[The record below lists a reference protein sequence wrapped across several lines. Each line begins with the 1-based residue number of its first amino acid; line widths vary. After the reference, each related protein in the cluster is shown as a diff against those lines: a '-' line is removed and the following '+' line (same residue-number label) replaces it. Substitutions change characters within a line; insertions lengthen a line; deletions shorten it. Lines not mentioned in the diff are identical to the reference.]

1 MRRIT
6 LTRIIRLAQTD
17 NATEMR
23 LQVKRRIIDEFN
35 SDKLN
40 A

>member
-6 LTRIIRLAQTD
+6 LLNSTGRIKFVSLA
-17 NATEMR
+17 EMR

-35 SDKLN
+35 SDKFN